1 MFFMSSHIV
10 SFTNMHIEQA
20 VELGR
25 DWMNASTIDVAAL
38 EKRYQEVE
46 NGELHT
52 WNLVTSRLDP
62 LF

>member
-1 MFFMSSHIV
+1 MTIVIMFFMSSHIV

-52 WNLVTSRLDP
+52 
-62 LF
+62 